1 MAVNGKPVKDSL
13 VEMVQVVQPEDANPM
28 GVAFGGKVVQWM
40 DMAAA
45 VSAMRHARQPVVTAS
60 IDHLSFLGPIRI
72 GDFVVIRA
80 AVNYV
85 GHTSMEVGVTIESE
99 HPLTGERQRTTRGYL
114 TFVALGK
121 DGRPTE
127 IQPVVPETEKEK
139 QRFEEAQRR
148 RQLKLQW
155 REEKLI

>member
-1 MAVNGKPVKDSL
+1 MATGKPVKDSL

-28 GVAFGGKVVQWM
+28 GVAFGGKGGQWM

-45 VSAMRHARQPVVTAS
+45 VSAMRHARKPVVTAS

-99 HPLTGERQRTTRGYL
+99 HPLTGARQRTTRGYL
-114 TFVALGK
+114 TFVALGS
-121 DGRPTE
+121 DNRPTE